1 MTSRRRTEFAAFVL
15 DLLDFI
21 EEKIQ
26 ESLDDEASRA
36 AAVGEAAG
44 AVPVLRDRLREND
57 VVSAQFVLALANIIE
72 PRWAAEGT
80 ALPRWTVRNSRSPPG
95 ISSGPKVGWP
105 SCVGWSQRMARR
117 RPGSTM
123 I

>member
-26 ESLDDEASRA
+26 EALDDETSRA

-57 VVSAQFVLALANIIE
+57 VVSTNFILVLGNIIE
-72 PRWAAEGT
+72 QRWAPEWWDGFAKMDRQEFET
-80 ALPRWTVRNSRSPPG
+80 AARDLV
-95 ISSGPKVGWP
+95 GPQGRLAILRGLVP
-105 SCVGWSQRMARR
+105 QEEV
-117 RPGSTM
+117 
-123 I
+123 